1 MNKEKLR
8 VVLDTNIILASAPEW
23 SRYRLVMDRLIEN
36 YFETYLTTEILL
48 EYEEKLREFYDKE
61 IADLII
67 QVFTLLPNAINQ
79 SIYYN
84 MSMIVQDADDNK
96 FADCAF
102 ASNAH
107 YLVSNDKHFNVLK
120 KMPFPKIKVIN
131 MAEFIS
137 ILQNMVDDFTP
148 AH

>member
-1 MNKEKLR
+1 
-8 VVLDTNIILASAPEW
+8 
-23 SRYRLVMDRLIEN
+23 
-36 YFETYLTTEILL
+36 
-48 EYEEKLREFYDKE
+48 
-61 IADLII
+61 
-67 QVFTLLPNAINQ
+67 
-79 SIYYN
+79 

-148 AH
+148 AR